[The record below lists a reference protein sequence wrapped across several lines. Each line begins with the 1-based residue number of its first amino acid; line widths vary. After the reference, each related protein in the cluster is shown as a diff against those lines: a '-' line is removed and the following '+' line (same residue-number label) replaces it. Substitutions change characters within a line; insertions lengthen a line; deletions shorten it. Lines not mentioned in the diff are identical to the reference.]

1 MSQNSRKSG
10 MKEDDFLKGF
20 SLLFKAVVGVFVL
33 LILVL
38 GLGWVAYQ
46 SPDIFRPSPEVAEV
60 STVSEAEVVAEG
72 DFIEGE
78 YKLLV
83 VANCTGCHS
92 GKLVTQNRA
101 TREGWTNMIRWMQ
114 RTQNLKDLGA
124 DEQKILD
131 YLSENYAPAEQGRRA
146 NLVVY
151 DWYELR

>member
-1 MSQNSRKSG
+1 

-20 SLLFKAVVGVFVL
+20 NSLFRVVVGIFMLLF
-33 LILVL
+33 LVL
-38 GLGWVAYQ
+38 GLGWVAYENPGLFQ
-46 SPDIFRPSPEVAEV
+46 PSTE
-60 STVSEAEVVAEG
+60 EAETVPTSEPVIMAEG
-72 DFIEGE
+72 EFIEGE
-78 YKLLV
+78 HKLLV
-83 VANCTGCHS
+83 IANCTGCHS

-146 NLVVY
+146 NLVV
-151 DWYELR
+151 DEWYELR

>member
-1 MSQNSRKSG
+1 

-20 SLLFKAVVGVFVL
+20 SVLFKAVVGIFVL

-38 GLGWVAYQ
+38 GLGWLAYQ
-46 SPDIFRPSPEVAEV
+46 NPDILRPSPQIAE
-60 STVSEAEVVAEG
+60 TPTEAEPAMVAEG

-78 YKLLV
+78 HKLLV

-146 NLVVY
+146 NLVV
-151 DWYELR
+151 DEWYKLGDLR

>member
-1 MSQNSRKSG
+1 

-20 SLLFKAVVGVFVL
+20 NNLFRVVIGIFVL
-33 LILVL
+33 LFLVM
-38 GLGWVAYQ
+38 GLGWLAYDN
-46 SPDIFRPSPEVAEV
+46 PDIFKPSTEEVETPPV
-60 STVSEAEVVAEG
+60 TEPVIMAEG
-72 DFIEGE
+72 EFIEGE
-78 YKLLV
+78 HKLLV
-83 VANCTGCHS
+83 IANCTGCHS

-146 NLVVY
+146 NLLVD

>member
-1 MSQNSRKSG
+1 
-10 MKEDDFLKGF
+10 MKEEDFLRAF
-20 SLLFKAVVGVFVL
+20 DTLFKVVTGAFIF
-33 LILVL
+33 LILVMGFSWL
-38 GLGWVAYQ
+38 AYEN
-46 SPDIFRPSPEVAEV
+46 PEFFRPSIEETQAVPVAEP
-60 STVSEAEVVAEG
+60 AIIAEG

-78 YKLLV
+78 HKLLV

-131 YLSENYAPAEQGRRA
+131 YLTKNYAPAEQGRRA
-146 NLVVY
+146 NLEVEE
-151 DWYELR
+151 WYELDD